1 MVQFHVG
8 FSHEIGLIIVKLS
21 TPVCPQNI
29 QSLPLAAGKK
39 SMKRPDMVSGTFS
52 ISKSIYRIESY

>member
-21 TPVCPQNI
+21 TPVPWLVFLVCEG
-29 QSLPLAAGKK
+29 LAPLNEALILSSWVQYK
-39 SMKRPDMVSGTFS
+39 PP
-52 ISKSIYRIESY
+52 